1 VKESQREGEKDQ
13 ESPQTQ
19 ATDTKPT
26 PTTMSSSETATALL
40 GKKRQ
45 LKELN
50 PSWNSPKRFRPNEE
64 VLTDDGYVDTSS
76 SSSSSS
82 SAFLDSAEPRLAV
95 SYENILAAAKRIEN
109 GVIKSPCR
117 LSKKLSK
124 ICGANIFVKN
134 GLFLLPPSLPPP
146 QASQRMPSTEGK
158 ERFCVAQI
166 TCR

>member
-1 VKESQREGEKDQ
+1 
-13 ESPQTQ
+13 
-19 ATDTKPT
+19 
-26 PTTMSSSETATALL
+26 MSSSETATALL

-50 PSWNSPKRFRPNEE
+50 PCWNSPKRFRPNEE
-64 VLTDDGYVDTSS
+64 VITDDGFVDTSS
-76 SSSSSS
+76 SSSSA
-82 SAFLDSAEPRLAV
+82 SALDPAEPRLAV

-134 GLFLLPPSLPPP
+134 GLLLSPSFSLPLSPSLFLPLSRAKPR
-146 QASQRMPSTEGK
+146 QWVQSTEEKG
-158 ERFCVAQI
+158 RLCVAKI